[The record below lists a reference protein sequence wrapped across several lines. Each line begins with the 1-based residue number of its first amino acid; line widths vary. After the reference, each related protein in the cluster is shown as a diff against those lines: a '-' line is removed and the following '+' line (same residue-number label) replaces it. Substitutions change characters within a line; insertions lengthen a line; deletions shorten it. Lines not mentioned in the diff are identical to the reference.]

1 MITMNED
8 TIKLLKELN
17 AGCKSGTNSMEQVMP
32 HVENEELKSLINK
45 YNDIHISIGD

>member
-1 MITMNED
+1 MNED

-32 HVENEELKSLINK
+32 HVENESTNEFLNFSNIWRSLVI
-45 YNDIHISIGD
+45 